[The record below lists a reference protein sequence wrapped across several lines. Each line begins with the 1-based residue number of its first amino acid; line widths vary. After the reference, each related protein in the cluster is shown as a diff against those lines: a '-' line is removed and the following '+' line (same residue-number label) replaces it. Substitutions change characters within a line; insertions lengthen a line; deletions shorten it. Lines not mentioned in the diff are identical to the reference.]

1 MSNSRIPS
9 GLGNI
14 LSLVLGGFFMF
25 FVAAL
30 PNEQWSP
37 AWGNFFGA
45 AFVAVGG
52 LLASLH
58 TYKLVLDWAVPISW
72 ALIVMGGFA
81 IAGASL
87 QMALA

>member
-1 MSNSRIPS
+1 MPSALTRTLQVVIP
-9 GLGNI
+9 GLVVFW
-14 LSLVLGGFFMF
+14 L
-25 FVAAL
+25 AAM
-30 PNEQWSP
+30 PNDNWSA

-45 AFVAVGG
+45 AFVAAGG

-58 TYKLVLDWAVPISW
+58 AYKLVHDWAVPLSW

-87 QMALA
+87 QMAL

>member
-1 MSNSRIPS
+1 MPPA
-9 GLGNI
+9 LK
-14 LSLVLGGFFMF
+14 LVLQVVLPGV
-25 FVAAL
+25 FVFLIAAL
-30 PNEQWSP
+30 PNDDWSA
-37 AWGNFFGA
+37 AWGNFYGA

-58 TYKLVLDWAVPISW
+58 AYKLLPDWLVPLSW
-72 ALIVMGGFA
+72 AFIVMGGCA